1 MEKEVRTLGDVELT
15 ITVGK
20 IMELAKEV
28 AKTTVDEMNELE
40 EKKRELYSPQKA
52 AKKMLSDYRRL
63 KRVATHEIQP
73 TKEEAI
79 SLQWEYL
86 RELMGNPDEKM
97 YAENIAYITERKL
110 QYNRYKVQKIE
121 KAFRLYKQ
129 ECKENGS
136 DEALRRCRIIQ
147 QMYFDNGHPSVAEI
161 AKAEHVTDKAIYKD
175 MVNAYKVIA
184 VYLSAL

>member
-15 ITVGK
+15 ITIGK
-20 IMELAKEV
+20 ILELAKVV
-28 AKTTVDEMNELE
+28 AKTTVNEMNDLA
-40 EKKRELYSPQKA
+40 EKKKEAYSPQRA
-52 AKKMLSDYRRL
+52 AKKMLSEYRRL
-63 KRVATHEIQP
+63 KKVADDEIQP

-129 ECKENGS
+129 ECNENGT

-147 QMYFDNGHPSVAEI
+147 QMYFDNGHPSVAQI
-161 AKAEHVTDKAIYKD
+161 AEAEHVSDKAIYKD
-175 MVNAYKVIA
+175 LVNAYKVLA